1 MPKNFPLSYYD
12 GSAAN
17 DYGGTDVSKN
27 LHYSI
32 HNSNNQ
38 SLFSSDG
45 NFDVYTFAEQPDEN
59 DSPQRSYSLV
69 IIKNTGAHNSHLNVS
84 EITLE
89 SQNPD
94 AGFSLVTSF
103 DQINNAGATDDFNQ
117 GILTPAQ
124 YAAVI
129 DSGFNGDA
137 LTDPN
142 PIGYISLNIG
152 TGSVVEQSFAGNVL
166 YIPFYNPIDIVNNT
180 SDNDGISAN
189 NLGGS
194 TTYPEY
200 AAFLLKC
207 DPTGSVNATASN
219 NDTLTINC
227 VGFNEVVFQL
237 SVVGYRQG
245 SLGYEQ
251 GFISGSTY
259 TALNDKTFLSHGVT
273 EVVTSNNPFSSSSI
287 TNYFGAPRF
296 DESIPAENNLYF
308 QYVPDGYDKNCLA
321 FNVDNEASQSE
332 QYLRLF
338 DTTTNTGGIRL
349 YSQENNDYKTF
360 TPIGTIPS
368 QESIGTEGKYIPLNT
383 NGTNQL
389 VTVFFDESITEDQS
403 SDVNVNLDLN
413 DANVRIIAENQ
424 NVYMRIN
431 NNNTNLAS
439 QHYLDLTN
447 VGQDF
452 TKRLHPDNS
461 QVVGD
466 IYNWR
471 PHLARH
477 LVMYNPFY
485 VDGNQG
491 ELTEKDSIHVLSGA
505 YRVFTTDSVTAQ
517 KYTEHDKTVLDLT
530 NKVTNVETHLNRES
544 RTGSAGSSFVRTL
557 IHGYGVNSNVESTP
571 KDCNFTLTPQGTGT
585 NSTSGG
591 ELSIYKHH
599 HIYDYFHFPEIY
611 PETNLEFSDITL
623 RFNNLAGKDNCY
635 IENFPFVSPS
645 IDGYL
650 NADGDDEAYESVYHS
665 NSEFTPLKITTTGG
679 TEIANPSRVFSAG
692 YTSQLNYSS
701 YNDGGNNQFL
711 ANSKNKT
718 VRLVYNFSPARIQN
732 SEMPAFSKTQT
743 PHSTSTNLDKL
754 GRRIHAGS
762 TTLNTSCLD
771 FIQGATQQSN
781 GNKVITASNMPST
794 GVLDKGITFRYTA
807 ISLIEHITP
816 IEYVGENSTSLS
828 DWDTSVANTFITEYA
843 GVNKFGTHDASSSDR
858 EAITNAIVESH
869 SQPVTFTT
877 ANAEH
882 GMTNHLYGLQHKYAS
897 ITRSHDYYY
906 RKYPLNG
913 RMVFKYEKYLNNLGL
928 HQAANSTGE
937 SYGILPGPL
946 AVGNFTNNGNPI
958 KGYES
963 NKTILSSQSTLNS
976 ADTSKYEAFVSVNIK
991 NKSNKFM
998 HLVNIELENEVGDAA
1013 TVTYGD
1019 PRFVF
1024 GSGQQTVNSSGV
1036 VSAGEGE
1043 YYETPVS
1050 DQASNTK
1057 KVAPSNSIVK
1067 TCSAVGGGGTTI
1079 SVSPDTSGLKV
1090 GQVLFAEN
1098 NTFLPTA
1105 NTKIASIDSSANTV
1119 TLTNAS
1125 ANESSKKVLFDYEN
1139 PKYVIW
1145 DTVRGQ
1151 RKNNTG
1157 SLIKFPS
1164 SSPLD
1169 MRITPSLNTNGNM
1182 GLAGAGP
1189 FGSNVATNFHNTYG
1203 LGANA
1208 AESAAVWVGAYVLP
1222 YGDNAGGIQP
1232 GTRVASITDNNTWV
1246 LDPAPTAQSD
1256 VGDAI
1261 VRIVQLDR
1269 VHVSDDFFNNHT
1281 TIEEDLGKDTLK
1293 LSYNNK
1299 GDLPRTNTGDDDV
1312 EILNATFYDGYDSFT
1327 DLENGAPHIYFSAKV
1342 ASVGTNDIDEAVFY
1356 NRVRIKYIVFDKL
1369 DAYGVNQERI
1379 TQNDITGN
1387 RFQTS
1392 KANEAH
1398 VYEDVY
1404 LVKINFSNTIP
1415 ELEVSD
1421 LEGDTSNSNQVI
1433 DFGVLST
1440 G

>member
-12 GSAAN
+12 SSAAN

-27 LHYSI
+27 LHYPI
-32 HNSNNQ
+32 HNVNNQ
-38 SLFSSDG
+38 SLFTSDG
-45 NFDVYTFAEQPDEN
+45 AFDVYTFSEQPGES
-59 DSPQRSYSLV
+59 DSPQRSYSLI

-89 SQNPD
+89 TDDPN

-103 DQINNAGATDDFNQ
+103 DQINNAGATGDFGNT
-117 GILTPAQ
+117 ILTPAL
-124 YAAVI
+124 YDTI
-129 DSGFNGDA
+129 LSGISGAEA
-137 LTDPN
+137 LTN
-142 PIGYISLNIG
+142 PTPLGYIKLNNN
-152 TGSVVEQSFAGNVL
+152 SGNVSEAYFGGSSR
-166 YIPFYNPIDIVNNT
+166 YIPFYNPNDIISNT

-207 DPTGSVNATASN
+207 DPTGSVNATASEN
-219 NDTLTINC
+219 NILTINC

-237 SVVGYRQG
+237 AVVGYREG
-245 SLGYEQ
+245 ALAYEQ

-259 TALNDKTFLSHGVT
+259 TALNDKTFLNHQVSVAITGENPYST
-273 EVVTSNNPFSSSSI
+273 ANANNL
-287 TNYFGAPRF
+287 TGTPRF
-296 DESIPAENNLYF
+296 DETLPAENNFYF
-308 QYVPDGYDKNCLA
+308 QYVPDDYHKECLA
-321 FNVDNEASQSE
+321 FSVDNVASQST

-338 DTTTNTGGIRL
+338 DTTTNTGGVRL
-349 YSQENNDYKTF
+349 YHNDQTAHPTF
-360 TPIGTIPS
+360 TPYANPNPGPGGIA
-368 QESIGTEGKYIPLNT
+368 EKYLPLNT
-383 NGTNQL
+383 TNQVA
-389 VTVFFDESITEDQS
+389 VTFIDNSISDDQS
-403 SDVNVNLDLN
+403 SDTDVTLVFTTSETSFL
-413 DANVRIIAENQ
+413 AENQ
-424 NVYMRIN
+424 NFYQAIYN
-431 NNNTNLAS
+431 NNSNLAS
-439 QHYLDLTN
+439 QHFLNLTD

-452 TKRLHPDNS
+452 TKFLHPDTS
-461 QVVGD
+461 QVVGSTN
-466 IYNWR
+466 NWR
-471 PHLARH
+471 PHLTRH
-477 LVMYNPFY
+477 LILYNKFY

-491 ELTEKDSIHVLSGA
+491 EATQKDNIHVLSGA
-505 YRVFTTDSVTAQ
+505 YRVFSTDSVTLQ
-517 KYTEHDKTVLDLT
+517 KYTNHDKTVSNLSG
-530 NKVTNVETHLNRES
+530 KIENVDSNIEQTS
-544 RTGSAGSSFVRTL
+544 RVGSATSSSGHVRSL
-557 IHGYGVNSNVESTP
+557 IHGYGINSNVESTP
-571 KDCNFTLTPQGTGT
+571 KDCEFTLTPQGTGT

-611 PETNLEFSDITL
+611 PGTNLEFSDITL
-623 RFNNLAGKDNCY
+623 RFNNLAGTDNCY
-635 IENFPFVSPS
+635 IENFRFINPT
-645 IDGYL
+645 IDGYFGP
-650 NADGDDEAYESVYHS
+650 DGDQESYVSVSHL
-665 NSEFTPLKITTTGG
+665 NSEFAPLKITTTGG

-692 YTSQLNYSS
+692 YTSNLSYSS
-701 YNDGGNNQFL
+701 YNDGGNNQYL
-711 ANSKNKT
+711 ANSTYKT
-718 VRLVYNFSPARIQN
+718 VKLVYNFSPNRKQN
-732 SEMPAFSKTQT
+732 SSMPIFNKNSAPETT
-743 PHSTSTNLDKL
+743 LTGIDKI
-754 GRRIHAGS
+754 GRRTHAGIS
-762 TTLNTSCLD
+762 VFNTNSLD

-781 GNKVITASNMPST
+781 SNKVITASNMPST
-794 GVLDKGITFRYTA
+794 NVLNKGINFIYDA
-807 ISLIEHITP
+807 VSLIEHIAP
-816 IEYVGENSTSLS
+816 IEYVGETSASLS

-843 GVNKFGTHDASSSDR
+843 GVNKFGTHDASSSNR
-858 EAITNAIVESH
+858 EEITDAIVESH

-946 AVGNFTNNGNPI
+946 AVGNFTDNGNPI

-963 NKTILSSQSTLNS
+963 NKTILSSQSFLNS
-976 ADTSKYEAFVSVNIK
+976 ADTSKYEAFISVNIK
-991 NKSNKFM
+991 NKSNKLM
-998 HLVNIELENEVGDAA
+998 HLVSIELDNEVGDAK
-1013 TVTYGD
+1013 TGVYGD

-1067 TCSAVGGGGTTI
+1067 VCSATGGGSTTI

-1090 GQVLFAEN
+1090 GQILFAEN

-1105 NTKIASIDSSANTV
+1105 NTKIASINSSSNQV
-1119 TLTNAS
+1119 TLTNAT
-1125 ANESSKKVLFDYEN
+1125 ANESSKDVVFDYEN

-1145 DTVRGQ
+1145 DIVRGQ
-1151 RKNNTG
+1151 RKNSTG
-1157 SLIKFPS
+1157 ALTKFSSL
-1164 SSPLD
+1164 SPLD
-1169 MRITPSLNTNGNM
+1169 MTILPSLETNGNI
-1182 GLAGAGP
+1182 GLEGAGP
-1189 FGSNVATNFHNTYG
+1189 YGSNAATNFHNTYE
-1203 LGANA
+1203 LGANE
-1208 AESAAVWVGAYVLP
+1208 AESAAVWVGAYVIP
-1222 YGDNAGGIQP
+1222 DGDNLGGILP
-1232 GTRVASITDNNTWV
+1232 GTKVASITDNNTWV
-1246 LDPAPTAQSD
+1246 LDPAPT
-1256 VGDAI
+1256 
-1261 VRIVQLDR
+1261 VQRAAGTTILRFVQVDR
-1269 VHVSDDFFNNHT
+1269 TQINEDFFNNPA
-1281 TIEEDLGKDTLK
+1281 TIKQDIGKDTLK
-1293 LSYNNK
+1293 LDYDNK
-1299 GDLPRTNTGDDDV
+1299 GDLVRTNTGDDDDV
-1312 EILNATFYDGYDSFT
+1312 IPNATFYDNYDSYT
-1327 DLENGAPHIYFSAKV
+1327 DLDTGAPHIYFAANV
-1342 ASVGTNDIDEAVFY
+1342 ASVGTNDIDEAEFY

-1379 TQNDITGN
+1379 TNNSISGN
-1387 RFQTS
+1387 NFTS
-1392 KANEAH
+1392 ERANEAH

-1404 LVKINFSNTIP
+1404 LVKVNFSNTIP